1 MNTFFRSQTTDENQP
16 AKRKSIMKIQNQLTN
31 AIAPVRNELG
41 RSPWRRL
48 AFIIPLAIGLALV
61 AVWSTAWAGNF
72 VDCSQLC
79 TDGMPGPDPD
89 GMMAV
94 GDQALWGW
102 NAAPTNVT
110 AVGYEA
116 LHDPNGVIDDTAIG
130 SWTLSW
136 VDMTGSYDTAVG
148 SHALSNDTTG
158 SYNTATGY
166 QALVSNTDGGSN
178 TA

>member
-61 AVWSTAWAGNF
+61 AVWSTARPGNF

-79 TDGMPGPDPD
+79 TDGMPGPNPE
-89 GMMAV
+89 GMMAIV
-94 GDQALWGW
+94 DQAFMGW
-102 NAAPTNVT
+102 KATPTNLT
-110 AVGYEA
+110 
-116 LHDPNGVIDDTAIG
+116 TIG
-130 SWTLSW
+130 
-136 VDMTGSYDTAVG
+136 
-148 SHALSNDTTG
+148 
-158 SYNTATGY
+158 
-166 QALVSNTDGGSN
+166 
-178 TA
+178 